1 MLIKLNLN
9 KNQYIVIIDLFDT
22 YLEKSKSN
30 SWKTISQHFA
40 LKQNKY
46 NSSWKDWFFGNICN
60 YLIFVNRV
68 RRHSQ

>member
-22 YLEKSKSN
+22 YYEKSKSN

-46 NSSWKDWFFGNICN
+46 NSSWKDWFFW
-60 YLIFVNRV
+60 
-68 RRHSQ
+68 

>member
-9 KNQYIVIIDLFDT
+9 KNQYIVIIDFFYT

-30 SWKTISQHFA
+30 SWKTIYQHFA

-46 NSSWKDWFFGNICN
+46 NNSLKD
-60 YLIFVNRV
+60 
-68 RRHSQ
+68 